1 MKPDEIKQVLADHA
15 LWLVDPTKGKQA
27 NLYRANLSWA
37 DLYEA
42 NLRGADIYEANLC
55 GANLSEAD
63 LSGANLHEANLSGAN
78 LSGANLCGANLYE
91 ANLSGADLR
100 GADLRGADLY
110 EANLCGANL
119 CGANLSEADLSG
131 ANLQEVRGLIFADC
145 CWTGHGEKGRRLIG
159 IKTEKGEITL
169 YCGCFIGSK
178 EELAWYISDGDEIHR
193 ESRTK
198 AMEFVLSCL
207 Q

>member
-42 NLRGADIYEANLC
+42 NLRGADIYE
-55 GANLSEAD
+55 
-63 LSGANLHEANLSGAN
+63 
-78 LSGANLCGANLYE
+78 
-91 ANLSGADLR
+91 
-100 GADLRGADLY
+100 
-110 EANLCGANL
+110 ANL